1 MTLINFRSPTSDRV
15 EELPPDRPTE
25 TPRFDLNALIALI
38 RRRARPMIIGV
49 LLGGC
54 LGLAYLLTTPK
65 SYTAE
70 TELLIDSKRVQTST
84 SALDTAGLADLA
96 LDTGAVDSQVEILR
110 SRKVA
115 EAVIAS
121 FGTRAA
127 ETFADRPS
135 LVAQVRGWLRPGAW
149 IGGSEPVS
157 PEKARQRQLDGW
169 VDYLGDNLGIKR
181 VGRTYVLAISFT
193 ATDAERASAITNA
206 FARAYLDDQ
215 LDANYEITRR
225 ASDWMQTRL
234 TELRQKSLETD
245 RAVQQ
250 FRGAKNLLSTNKD
263 GTLVN
268 QQQLSEISSQ
278 LVEARGTTAQ
288 AQAKFD
294 RIRHIRDTGDM
305 GAAVSEALGS
315 AVITE
320 LRNKYLAASKN
331 ATQLAGRLG
340 NDHESVRRLQGE
352 MAEYQRQIFAE
363 LGRIAESYKS
373 ELDIALARQKSLEA
387 SLAGQVGI
395 SADANQDMVTL
406 RELEREA
413 DSYKNLYQ
421 TMLERYQETLQKQS
435 FPMSEARVLTVA
447 SAPNGASAPRTLL
460 VLVLALGVG
469 GVLGAAW
476 AAFRE
481 LTDRGFRTSAQVTE
495 ALGLEFLGMLPAVP
509 ARRLAKVAPLPIDG
523 PLKTP
528 AMMRYATSAPLSGFA
543 ETLRAAKVAADIALG
558 EKRPKVI
565 GLVSVLPNEGKSTVA
580 KNFASLLCHL
590 GLRTLLIDGDLRN
603 PGLTRSIVDQTAGGL
618 LEVLTQGVPYQD
630 FLLGEPETGL
640 HILPASTGQRLT
652 HTGDLLASRA
662 MARFLAQVA
671 TDYDYVI
678 FDLPP
683 LGPVVDVRAAAK
695 YFDAFVFLVEWGRT
709 SRDVVTTT
717 LRRDAAIYQKTLG
730 VILNKVDD
738 KALTL
743 YESHGSKDYYTNQY
757 KAYYRD
763 RP

>member
-1 MTLINFRSPTSDRV
+1 MTLINFRSPADRV
-15 EELPPDRPTE
+15 DDLPPDRPAE

-38 RRRARPMIIGV
+38 RRRARPMILGV
-49 LLGGC
+49 IAGALI
-54 LGLAYLLTTPK
+54 GLAYLLTTPK

-96 LDTGAVDSQVEILR
+96 LDTGAVDSQVEILH

-115 EAVIAS
+115 EAVIAA
-121 FGTRAA
+121 FAGREA
-127 ETFADRPS
+127 ETFTDRTS
-135 LVAQVRGWLRPGAW
+135 LTAQIRSWLRPGAW
-149 IGGSEPVS
+149 IGGGETMSA
-157 PEKARQRQLDGW
+157 EKAAQRQRDGW
-169 VDYLGDNLGIKR
+169 VDYLGDNLAIKR
-181 VGRTYVLAISFT
+181 VGRTYVLGISFT
-193 ATDAERASAITNA
+193 ATDPERAAAIANA

-225 ASDWMQTRL
+225 TSDWMQTRL
-234 TELRQKSLETD
+234 AELRQKSLETD

-250 FRGAKNLLSTNKD
+250 FRGAKNLLSTNKE

-268 QQQLSEISSQ
+268 QQQLGEISSQ
-278 LVEARGTTAQ
+278 LVEARGATAQ
-288 AQAKFD
+288 AQAKYD
-294 RIRHIRDTGDM
+294 RLRAIRDSGDM
-305 GAAVSEALGS
+305 DAAVSESLGS

-320 LRNKYLAASKN
+320 LRNKYLVAAKN
-331 ATQLAGRLG
+331 AAQLSARLG
-340 NDHESVRRLQGE
+340 NEHESVRRLNGE
-352 MAEYQRQIFAE
+352 MEEYRRQIFAE
-363 LGRIAESYKS
+363 LGRIAESAKS
-373 ELDIALARQKSLEA
+373 EVDIATARQKSLEA
-387 SLAGQVGI
+387 ALDGQAGL
-395 SADANQDMVTL
+395 SATANQDMVTL

-447 SAPNGASAPRTLL
+447 SAPNGASAPRSL
-460 VLVLALGVG
+460 VVLALALAIG
-469 GVLGAAW
+469 GVIGAAF

-495 ALGLEFLGMLPAVP
+495 ALGLEFLGMLPAVGE
-509 ARRLAKVAPLPIDG
+509 RRLAKLGPAAPESG
-523 PLKTP
+523 LKTP
-528 AMMRYATSAPLSGFA
+528 AMMRYAVSAPLSGFA

-558 EKRPKVI
+558 DKRPKVI
-565 GLVSVLPNEGKSTVA
+565 GLVSVLPDEGKSTIA

-603 PGLTRSIVDQTAGGL
+603 PGLTRDIVAAPAGGL
-618 LEVLTQGVPYQD
+618 LEVLTQGAPYTD
-630 FLLGEPETGL
+630 YLIGEPETGL

-652 HTGDLLASRA
+652 HTSELLASRA
-662 MARFLAQVA
+662 MARFLAQVGA
-671 TDYDYVI
+671 DYDYII

-695 YFDAFVFLVEWGRT
+695 YFDGFVFVVEWGRT
-709 SRDVVTTT
+709 ARDVVSTT
-717 LRRDAAIYQKTLG
+717 LRRDVAIYQKTLG
-730 VILNKVDD
+730 VILNKVDA
-738 KALTL
+738 KALAL
-743 YESHGSKDYYTNQY
+743 YESHGSKDYYYSQY